1 MKTKVGDKCPIFKL
15 KNQEGIEINISDYI
29 SKKAMIIYFYPKD
42 NTSVCTAEA
51 CEFRDAISDFAQ
63 LDAEIFGISSDS
75 VKSHK
80 NFALKNKLNFNILS
94 DENNSVR
101 KLFGVKANL
110 FGLIQGRETYVI
122 DKNGI
127 IVGIFNK
134 LSASTAHVEYAKR
147 ILQKLA
153 IEN

>member
-1 MKTKVGDKCPIFKL
+1 MKTKVGDMCPIFKL
-15 KNQEGIEINISDYI
+15 KNQEGLEINIKDYI
-29 SKKAMIIYFYPKD
+29 SKKAIVIYFYPKD
-42 NTSVCTAEA
+42 NTKVCTAEA
-51 CEFRDAISDFAQ
+51 CEFRDAISDFAM

-94 DENNSVR
+94 DESNFVR

-122 DKNGI
+122 DKNGVI
-127 IVGIFNK
+127 IGIFNE
-134 LSASTAHVEYAKR
+134 LTSSTAHVDFAKKT
-147 ILQKLA
+147 LEKM
-153 IEN
+153 

>member
-1 MKTKVGDKCPIFKL
+1 MKTKIGDRCPIFKL
-15 KNQEGIEINISDYI
+15 KNQDGIEIDIRDYI
-29 SKKAMIIYFYPKD
+29 AKKAIIIYFYPKD
-42 NTSVCTAEA
+42 NTKVCTAEA
-51 CEFRDAISDFAQ
+51 CEFRDAIADFAQ

-80 NFALKNKLNFNILS
+80 DFAKKNKLNFNILA
-94 DENNSVR
+94 DENSFVR

-127 IVGIFNK
+127 IIGIYNE
-134 LSASTAHVEYAKR
+134 LTGSTTHVEYAK
-147 ILQKLA
+147 KTLA
-153 IEN
+153 TI